1 MKLRLRADT
10 LRLRLSRTDV
20 ATFRDVGRIEAA
32 TRFPGGA
39 SLRYVLERGEGDGF
53 GARLDGGSVSVRLP
67 RSLAETW
74 TNSETVGIDGEVRLD
89 DGAVLRLLIEKD
101 FACLTENRPED
112 QDAYPHP
119 HESC

>member
-20 ATFRDVGRIEAA
+20 ATFRDVGRVEAT

-39 SLRYVLERGEGDGF
+39 SLRYVLERGEGDRF
-53 GARLDGGSVSVRLP
+53 EARLDGSSVSVRVP

-74 TNSETVGIDGEVRLD
+74 TDSETVGIDGEVRLD
-89 DGAVLRLLIEKD
+89 DGAALRLLIEKD

-112 QDAYPHP
+112 RDAYPHP